1 MDTSWCMRQYSHFP
15 CARSVTN
22 RRREAGIDGAI
33 IVVVLASVLF
43 FSAISQQFRLV
54 TLRAI
59 LLGMAVVLCVIGL
72 YHIAVYPV
80 Q

>member
-1 MDTSWCMRQYSHFP
+1 MSMGYLGPSKGERCP
-15 CARSVTN
+15 RSVTN
-22 RRREAGIDGAI
+22 RRGEAGIDGAI

-43 FSAISQQFRLV
+43 FSGISQQFRLV

-59 LLGMAVVLCVIGL
+59 LLSMAVVLCVIGL